1 VLVKK
6 FSEIFFIQIRKKSFK
21 HSFRLNLSVDF
32 FQSNHNSPM
41 NSSLSLSTSDLVEL
55 DKKIEITKV
64 LIIYTGGTI
73 GMKKSKQGYI
83 PESGYLSKQLKT
95 INSFH
100 DATYK
105 LDLDYELITPVSKY
119 DKRANY
125 KILELDPLLDSSNVS
140 WKEVF

>member
-1 VLVKK
+1 
-6 FSEIFFIQIRKKSFK
+6 
-21 HSFRLNLSVDF
+21 
-32 FQSNHNSPM
+32 M
-41 NSSLSLSTSDLVEL
+41 NPTLSLSTSDLVEL

-73 GMKKSKQGYI
+73 GMKTSKQGYV

-95 INSFH
+95 ISSFH
-100 DATYK
+100 DPSYK
-105 LDLDYELITPVSKY
+105 LDLEHEHITPVSKY

-140 WKEVF
+140 WKEVFL